1 MANKF
6 WVDLNGLPAMG
17 ESIKIPRS
25 PGCTKPVKI
34 WWHKLPIL
42 NRCMISEVSTVGVF
56 GSSSSMKR
64 LVTLK
69 LTCQPSKKDMD
80 YLPSMHFQMRT
91 VSLMEGSSN
100 YQGIQS
106 DHLIPDR

>member
-1 MANKF
+1 MAYRRWVNQSKF
-6 WVDLNGLPAMG
+6 LDQDVQ
-17 ESIKIPRS
+17 
-25 PGCTKPVKI
+25 KPVKI

-64 LVTLK
+64 LVTLN

-80 YLPSMHFQMRT
+80 YLPSMHFQMRA
-91 VSLMEGSSN
+91 VSLMEGYDSGCQYHGNSK
-100 YQGIQS
+100 
-106 DHLIPDR
+106 